1 MGHPS
6 EYFIRYSLAQVWGNE
21 EIETTMV
28 SLNTT
33 LKSFGL
39 LELTEHHYDTIKA
52 TFHPPEGFRFANKKH
67 KPSRDFMVSER
78 IHALWI
84 PKDDD
89 ARVLKDIVDGN
100 QLVKH
105 DLHILLMGNLPH
117 DVIVAKLNGKYRL
130 NPGLTARMVETY
142 KHFFWNVTHCS
153 YDEWDV
159 LLNGKAHKDACMA
172 ALYCG
177 EQQALYRTG
186 FSPRVDGNRA
196 MKEAYRQA
204 FFRMEALRFQPDAKT
219 TTDAYSKLTAR
230 LLGVHD
236 VLYSAGT
243 GLQDQLKQFRQL
255 MMKHND
261 PDVKA
266 IDAVIDKVG
275 SYSDDGDVHTSESEE
290 EPQQGDLQ

>member
-1 MGHPS
+1 
-6 EYFIRYSLAQVWGNE
+6 
-21 EIETTMV
+21 MV

-39 LELTEHHYDTIKA
+39 LELTEHHYDRIKVS
-52 TFHPPEGFRFANKKH
+52 FKPPEGFRFNNKKH
-67 KPSRDFMVSER
+67 RPSKDFMTAER
-78 IHALWI
+78 IHAMWL
-84 PKDDD
+84 PKGDDL
-89 ARVLKDIVDGN
+89 RVIDEIIDGN

-105 DLHILLMGNLPH
+105 DLHILLLGNLPH
-117 DVIVAKLNGKYRL
+117 EVIVSKLNDKYRL
-130 NPGLTARMVETY
+130 HPGFTTRMIEMYT
-142 KHFFWNVTHCS
+142 HFFWNVTHCS
-153 YDEWDV
+153 YEEWDV
-159 LLNGKAHKDACMA
+159 LLTGKPHKDAFMA

-177 EQQALYRTG
+177 EQQALYRAG

-204 FFRMEALRFQPDAKT
+204 FFRMEALRFQSDAKA

-236 VLYSAGT
+236 ILYSQGS

-261 PDVKA
+261 PNVEA
-266 IDAVIDKVG
+266 IDTVIDTVG
-275 SYSDDGDVHTSESEE
+275 SYSDDGEVDTASEE
-290 EPQQGDLQ
+290 ETTGDLQ